1 MTERH
6 GAGSIRTNGSTP
18 RRLETPMIDQSSSAT
33 VLNSPTRREQDEATL
48 RIVLADDHAVVR
60 AGIRMLL
67 ESQPGWEVVAESADA
82 DSAARQV
89 RGHKPDVLILDLAM
103 PGRSSLDVV
112 PQIRRDTPRTCIVI
126 LTMEA
131 DAAFARK
138 ALGAG
143 ASAYVLKEAA
153 DSELVDAIRRAA
165 AGGSYLDPMLGAE
178 LAAMPPER
186 NGVHDQLTD
195 RELDVLRLIALGNTN
210 TEIAAALCLSVRTV
224 ESHRGHIQAK
234 TGRSTRAELVSYALE
249 AGLLDEYLH
258 RPAERTGG

>member
-1 MTERH
+1 MT
-6 GAGSIRTNGSTP
+6 
-18 RRLETPMIDQSSSAT
+18 DQSSSAA
-33 VLNSPTRREQDEATL
+33 VLNSPTSREQDEATL

-67 ESQPGWEVVAESADA
+67 ESQPGWDVVAESADA

-112 PQIRRDTPRTCIVI
+112 PQIRRDTPRTSIVI

-138 ALGAG
+138 ALSAG
-143 ASAYVLKEAA
+143 ASGYVLKEAA
-153 DSELVDAIRRAA
+153 DSELIDAIRRAA

-234 TGRSTRAELVSYALE
+234 TGRSTRAQLVSYALE
-249 AGLLDEYLH
+249 AGLLDDHLH